1 MNANENNV
9 LEAMSRRRSVR
20 RFDSRN
26 IEENVLIEILEAA
39 THAPNA
45 HNRQTWRFVVLDDL
59 TARAKLVDVMSKDYR
74 AALLA
79 EGIAPDKVEARV
91 SSRGE
96 RVNLAPKAVMICVD
110 MDELDEYD
118 NALRQDGEYLMAV
131 QSAAMAGDHL
141 LLAAHA
147 VGLSGVWMCA
157 PLFVQQKV
165 RETFDLPETWLA
177 QGLVLLGYPAEECP
191 KKPRKELGQVV
202 VYK

>member
-9 LEAMSRRRSVR
+9 LEVMSRRRSVR

-26 IEENVLIEILEAA
+26 IEENVLVKILEAA

-59 TARAKLVDVMSKDYR
+59 TTRAKLVDVMSKDYR
-74 AALLA
+74 AAMLA
-79 EGIAPDKVEARV
+79 EGVAPDKVEARV
-91 SSRGE
+91 NSRGE
-96 RVNLAPKAVMICVD
+96 RVNDAPKAVMICVD
-110 MDELDEYD
+110 MNELDAYD
-118 NALRQDGEYLMAV
+118 NDLRQDGEYLMAV
-131 QSAAMAGDHL
+131 QSVAMAGDHL
-141 LLAAHA
+141 LLAAHSL
-147 VGLSGVWMCA
+147 GLGGVWMCA

-165 RETFDLPETWLA
+165 RDALDLPESWLA
-177 QGLVLLGYPAEECP
+177 QGLILLGYPAEERP